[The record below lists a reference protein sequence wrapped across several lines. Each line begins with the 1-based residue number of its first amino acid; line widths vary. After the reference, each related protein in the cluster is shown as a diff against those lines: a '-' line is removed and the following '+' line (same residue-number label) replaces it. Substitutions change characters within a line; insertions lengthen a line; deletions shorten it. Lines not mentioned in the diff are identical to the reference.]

1 MKKVILFSLLMA
13 LLSINVVFAND
24 GYYEDKFKSTAGQ
37 RIRINPIGQWFDD
50 QVNKSYVQNKKQ
62 NVQTKTNNQNNGF
75 SGYTNT
81 NQYQPQPQKPVSNGG
96 WSS

>member
-1 MKKVILFSLLMA
+1 MRKMFLMA
-13 LLSINVVFAND
+13 LLISVLNINVVIADD
-24 GYYEDKFKSTAGQ
+24 GSYQDTFRPMGGHK
-37 RIRINPIGQWFDD
+37 IRTNPIGQWFDD

-62 NVQTKTNNQNNGF
+62 NVETKTNTNNGF
-75 SGYTNT
+75 SGYTNK